1 MSQSARRTTPP
12 RSFGLVARAALLLCL
27 VACSGPG
34 RAVDNGWGNRLVAAV
49 DEAKNIGASAAQ
61 IAMLEEAANSPE
73 GLTFAQYES
82 AVNASLEC
90 MRDQGITVNG
100 PTLIRQREID
110 VLNYSAGAGGG
121 LDDDSAYAVIEE
133 CERTHS
139 ILVWTLWTNQPST
152 LQRRDEIFNEY
163 MPAMIT
169 CLQDHGVGID
179 DDATRPEVEDAV
191 ITLIK
196 SMSSDDEGPDG
207 PSCYEIS
214 GWAAAENEFL
224 TGY

>member
-1 MSQSARRTTPP
+1 MNQSARRTTPP

-34 RAVDNGWGNRLVAAV
+34 RPVDNGWGNRLVAAV

-61 IAMLEEAANSPE
+61 IAILEEAANSPE
-73 GLTFAQYES
+73 GLTFAHYEA
-82 AVNASLEC
+82 AVNATLEC
-90 MRDQGITVNG
+90 MRDQGLTVNG

-121 LDDDSAYAVIEE
+121 QDDDAAYTVIVE
-133 CERTHS
+133 CEQTHG
-139 ILVWTLWTNQPST
+139 ILVWSLWTNQPST
-152 LQRRDEIFNEY
+152 LLRRDEIFSEH

-179 DDATRPEVEDAV
+179 DGATRPEVEEAV
-191 ITLIK
+191 STLIN
-196 SMSSDDEGPDG
+196 SVSGDGGPDG

-214 GWAAAENEFL
+214 GWEAAENEFL